1 MPRSAAARSA
11 AAPAA
16 SSPAAKKQKAAA
28 APAPSVAS
36 QKKKKKKKKKQASP
50 SQKVP
55 RAVAELNTHG
65 AQFKGT
71 LSRKGG
77 GPRHRTEMSYDE
89 VALGR
94 DAEEEER
101 AETSTAPAGAETSND
116 APVPVGRRVRVY
128 WHGKKQWYA
137 GAVTAATGR
146 DFLVEYEDHG
156 EHHENLASVQWEYE
170 AAAQLVQQGAG

>member
-1 MPRSAAARSA
+1 MRRSAAARSA

-36 QKKKKKKKKKQASP
+36 QKKKKKKKQSSP

-77 GPRHRTEMSYDE
+77 GPRHRAEMSYDE

-116 APVPVGRRVRVY
+116 APVGRRVRVY

-137 GAVTAATGR
+137 GAVTAATGG
-146 DFLVEYEDHG
+146 DFLVEYDDHG

-170 AAAQLVQQGAG
+170 AAAQLVQGAG